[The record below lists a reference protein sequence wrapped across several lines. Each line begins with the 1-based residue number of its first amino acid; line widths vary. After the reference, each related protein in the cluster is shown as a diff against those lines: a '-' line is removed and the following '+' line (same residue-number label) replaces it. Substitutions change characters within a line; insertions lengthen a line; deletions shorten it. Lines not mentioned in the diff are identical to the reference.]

1 MKNYMSDEITAEEA
15 VLKNRAYRQ
24 HELYKTANVIKLKED
39 F

>member
-1 MKNYMSDEITAEEA
+1 MKHYMSDEINAEEA

-24 HELYKTANVIKLKED
+24 HELYKATNVIKLKED